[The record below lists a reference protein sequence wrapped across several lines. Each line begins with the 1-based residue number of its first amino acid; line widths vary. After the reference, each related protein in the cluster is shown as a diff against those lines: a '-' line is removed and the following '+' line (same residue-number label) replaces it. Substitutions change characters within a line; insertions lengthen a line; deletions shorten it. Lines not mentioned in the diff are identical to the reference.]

1 MINLY
6 VRWIKSEQS
15 HTSHKL
21 QPRTPGFLLFLR
33 FNSLQCLQFSYWESA
48 SFLISQT
55 FGMLRPGHLSAIT
68 SQHCNSRVV

>member
-6 VRWIKSEQS
+6 VRWIKSVQS
-15 HTSHKL
+15 HTGHRL
-21 QPRTPGFLLFLR
+21 RPHTPGFLLSLG
-33 FNSLQCLQFSYWESA
+33 FNSLQCLQFPYWEPV

-55 FGMLRPGHLSAIT
+55 FGMLRPGHSSAIT

>member
-1 MINLY
+1 MINLC
-6 VRWIKSEQS
+6 VRWIKVQS
-15 HTSHKL
+15 HTTHRF
-21 QPRTPGFLLFLR
+21 QPHAPGFLLFLG
-33 FNSLQCLQFSYWESA
+33 FNSLQCLQFSYWESV